1 MTVTK
6 QQVIAALA
14 ELRTGR
20 SRANGNRAIRSI
32 LRQFGNGASTI
43 GQLDP
48 ELYEAVFAAAG
59 GTISPEDFYG
69 VALDVWPASTD
80 ANASVELAPNRRP
93 TLTNDNIITSTR
105 IRTPLVAELEA
116 LLAARAGKPRSRPN
130 YVVNIGNP
138 GQPGDEDAL
147 RQYPSDGVKV
157 S

>member
-1 MTVTK
+1 MTIGKPDVLK
-6 QQVIAALA
+6 ALA
-14 ELRTGR
+14 ELRV
-20 SRANGNRAIRSI
+20 NRPRHAADQHIRHL
-32 LRQFGNGASTI
+32 LRTYGNGAAAI

-48 ELYEAVFAAAG
+48 AYYESVWRAAG
-59 GTISPEDFYG
+59 GTISAEDFYG
-69 VALDVWPASTD
+69 VTLDVWPASTD